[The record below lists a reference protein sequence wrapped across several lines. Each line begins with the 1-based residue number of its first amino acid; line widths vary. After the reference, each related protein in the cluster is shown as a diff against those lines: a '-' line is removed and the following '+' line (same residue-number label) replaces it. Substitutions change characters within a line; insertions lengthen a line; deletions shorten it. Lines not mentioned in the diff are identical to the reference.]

1 MTLKELRFAPHRNRS
16 GAVSVKT
23 NPSIGVANILAVD
36 DSPDALELVKRHLAP
51 AGHTVFTA
59 SSAEEASRLMK
70 DTAFDLVITDMKMP
84 RVSGLDLIRHI
95 RTHFKA
101 VGILMVTGYPS
112 IGGAVEAVRLG
123 AEDYLAK
130 PFTKKELLDA
140 VATTLAKQR
149 RRILGPPAA
158 PAPAGLIGESEP
170 MQAVFHAIDKAAAV
184 KANVLITGESGT
196 GKELVAR
203 AIHYKS
209 QRAAHPFVPVNCG
222 GIPESLLE
230 SELFG
235 RVKGAFT
242 GATETRAGFFQ
253 TGDKGTIFLDEVGET
268 SQAMQVKLLRVLQE
282 KEICMVGSARSQK
295 VDVRIIAGTNKNLQG
310 LIAGGRFR
318 SDLFYRLNVINIELP
333 PLRVRSADVLLLVR
347 YFSARYAEEMG
358 RPAPQFTD
366 RALENLSR
374 YSWPGNVRELENL
387 VQRLMAMTDGDII
400 DAPDLPAGMR
410 AECVPQESGLNRTL
424 EQVEADYIRQVL
436 DRLAGNKSQTAKV
449 LGIDRKTLREKLK
462 RFGLNGP

>member
-1 MTLKELRFAPHRNRS
+1 M
-16 GAVSVKT
+16 KT
-23 NPSIGVANILAVD
+23 HSSIHPATILAVD
-36 DSPDALELVKRHLAP
+36 DSPDALELVKRHLAE
-51 AGHTVFTA
+51 AGHTLMTTA
-59 SSAEEASRLMK
+59 SAEEASRLME

-95 RTHFKA
+95 RTHFKT

-140 VATTLAKQR
+140 VEAILAKQR
-149 RRILGPPAA
+149 RRSLGPPTA

-170 MQAVFHAIDKAAAV
+170 MQAVFHAIEKAAAV

-203 AIHYKS
+203 AVHYQS
-209 QRAAHPFVPVNCG
+209 ARAAHPFVPVNCG

-253 TGDKGTIFLDEVGET
+253 TGNKGTIFLDEVGET
-268 SQAMQVKLLRVLQE
+268 SLAMQVKLLRVLQE
-282 KEICMVGSARSQK
+282 KEICMVGSARPQK

-310 LIAGGRFR
+310 LIAAGRFR
-318 SDLFYRLNVINIELP
+318 EDLFYRLNVISIELP
-333 PLRVRSADVLLLVR
+333 PLRARTGDVLLLVR
-347 YFSARYAEEMG
+347 YFSAKYADEMG
-358 RPAPQFTD
+358 RPVPQFTD
-366 RALENLSR
+366 RALENLGQ

-387 VQRLMAMTDGDII
+387 VQRLMAMADGDII

-410 AECVPQESGLNRTL
+410 TECFPQESGLNRTL
-424 EQVEADYIRQVL
+424 DQVEAEHIRQVL
-436 DRLAGNKSQTAKV
+436 ERLGGNKSQAAKV

-462 RFGLNGP
+462 RFGLNG

>member
-1 MTLKELRFAPHRNRS
+1 MKPKRS
-16 GAVSVKT
+16 EPAVPRGAIVIV
-23 NPSIGVANILAVD
+23 VD
-36 DSPDALELVKRHLAP
+36 DSPDALELVKRHLTP
-51 AGHTVFTA
+51 AGHTVITA

-70 DTAFDLVITDMKMP
+70 DTAVDLVITDMKMP

-95 RTHFKA
+95 RTNYKG

-130 PFTKKELLDA
+130 PFTRKELLDA
-140 VATTLAKQR
+140 VETTLAKQR

-158 PAPAGLIGESEP
+158 PAPSGIIGESEA
-170 MQAVFHAIDKAAAV
+170 MQSVFHAIQKAAAV
-184 KANVLITGESGT
+184 RATVLITGESGT

-209 QRAAHPFVPVNCG
+209 ERASHSFVPVNCG
-222 GIPESLLE
+222 GIPEGLLE

-235 RVKGAFT
+235 HVKGAFT

-253 TGDKGTIFLDEVGET
+253 TGNKGTIFLDEVGET
-268 SQAMQVKLLRVLQE
+268 SLAMQVKLLRVLQE
-282 KEICMVGSARSQK
+282 KEVCMVGSARTQK
-295 VDVRIIAGTNKNLQG
+295 VDVRIIAGTNKNLRG

-318 SDLFYRLNVINIELP
+318 EDLFYRLNVISIELP
-333 PLRVRSADVLLLVR
+333 PLRARGADVLLLTR
-347 YFSARYAEEMG
+347 YFSAKYADEMG
-358 RPAPQFTD
+358 RAAPQFTE
-366 RALENLSR
+366 RALESLGR
-374 YSWPGNVRELENL
+374 YPWPGNVRELENL
-387 VQRLMAMTDGDII
+387 VQRLMAMTEGDII

-410 AECVPQESGLNRTL
+410 SECWVDERGLERTL
-424 EQVEADYIRQVL
+424 EQVEAEHMRHVL
-436 DRLAGNKSQTAKV
+436 ERVEGNKSRAAKI

-462 RFGLNGP
+462 RFNIGD

>member
-1 MTLKELRFAPHRNRS
+1 
-16 GAVSVKT
+16 VKT
-23 NPSIGVANILAVD
+23 DSSIRTAKILVVD
-36 DSPDALELVKRHLAP
+36 DSPDALELVKRNLAE
-51 AGHTVFTA
+51 AGHTILTTA
-59 SSAEEASRLMK
+59 SAEEASRLMEG
-70 DTAFDLVITDMKMP
+70 TAFDLVITDMKMP

-95 RTHFKA
+95 RTHYKA

-140 VATTLAKQR
+140 VEATLAKQR
-149 RRILGPPAA
+149 RRILGPPTA
-158 PAPAGLIGESEP
+158 PAPAGLIGESEA
-170 MQAVFHAIDKAAAV
+170 MQAVFHAIEKAAAV
-184 KANVLITGESGT
+184 KATVLITGESGT

-203 AIHYKS
+203 AIHYRS
-209 QRAAHPFVPVNCG
+209 ARAAHPFVPVNCG

-253 TGDKGTIFLDEVGET
+253 TGNKGTIFLDEVGET
-268 SQAMQVKLLRVLQE
+268 SLAMQVKLLRVLQE
-282 KEICMVGSARSQK
+282 KEICMVGSARPQK

-318 SDLFYRLNVINIELP
+318 EDLFYRLNVINIELP
-333 PLRVRSADVLLLVR
+333 PLRARGGDVLLLVR
-347 YFSARYAEEMG
+347 YFSAKYADEMG
-358 RPAPQFTD
+358 RSAPQFTD
-366 RALENLSR
+366 PALENLGQ
-374 YSWPGNVRELENL
+374 YPWPGNVRELENL
-387 VQRLMAMTDGDII
+387 VQRLMAMADGDVI

-410 AECVPQESGLNRTL
+410 TECFPQESGLNRTL
-424 EQVEADYIRQVL
+424 DQVEAEHIRQVL
-436 DRLAGNKSQTAKV
+436 DRWGGNKSQAAKV

-462 RFGLNGP
+462 RFGLND

>member
-1 MTLKELRFAPHRNRS
+1 
-16 GAVSVKT
+16 VKNQPPIRT
-23 NPSIGVANILAVD
+23 AKILVVD
-36 DSPDALELVKRHLAP
+36 DSPDALELVKRHLSP
-51 AGHTVFTA
+51 AGHTVISAT
-59 SSAEEASRLMK
+59 SAEEASRLMK

-95 RTHFKA
+95 RSHYKA

-130 PFTKKELLDA
+130 PFTKKELIDA
-140 VATTLAKQR
+140 VETSLAKQR
-149 RRILGPPAA
+149 RRMLGPPAA
-158 PAPAGLIGESEP
+158 PAPAGLIGDSDL
-170 MQAVFHAIDKAAAV
+170 MQSVFHAIEKAAAV

-203 AIHYKS
+203 AIHYQS
-209 QRAAHPFVPVNCG
+209 ARAAHPFVPVNCG
-222 GIPESLLE
+222 GIPEGLLE

-253 TGDKGTIFLDEVGET
+253 TGNKGTIFLDEVGET
-268 SQAMQVKLLRVLQE
+268 SLSMQVKLLRVLQE
-282 KEICMVGSARSQK
+282 KEICMVGSARPQK
-295 VDVRIIAGTNKNLQG
+295 VDVRIIAGTNKILQG

-318 SDLFYRLNVINIELP
+318 QDLFYRLNVINIELP
-333 PLRVRSADVLLLVR
+333 PLRLRSGDVLLLVR
-347 YFSARYAEEMG
+347 YFSAKYADEMG
-358 RPAPQFTD
+358 RPAPQFTE
-366 RALENLSR
+366 RALENLGR

-387 VQRLMAMTDGDII
+387 VQRLMAMADGDII
-400 DAPDLPAGMR
+400 DAPNLPASMR
-410 AECVPQESGLNRTL
+410 AECFPPESGLDRTL
-424 EQVEADYIRQVL
+424 EQVEGEYIRHVL
-436 DRLAGNKSQTAKV
+436 EKLGGNKSRTAAV

-462 RFGLNGP
+462 RFGLNVPQSRRGD

>member
-1 MTLKELRFAPHRNRS
+1 MNPMRPDPAP
-16 GAVSVKT
+16 AATTVLV
-23 NPSIGVANILAVD
+23 VD
-36 DSPDALELVKRHLAP
+36 DSPDALELMKRHLGP
-51 AGHTVFTA
+51 AGHSVVTA
-59 SSAEEASRLMK
+59 LSAEEASRLMK

-95 RTHFKA
+95 RTHYKG

-140 VATTLAKQR
+140 VDATLTKQR

-158 PAPAGLIGESEP
+158 PAPFGIIGESEA
-170 MQAVFHAIDKAAAV
+170 MQSVFHAIKKAAVV

-209 QRAAHPFVPVNCG
+209 DRAAHPFVPVNCG
-222 GIPESLLE
+222 GIPEGLLE

-235 RVKGAFT
+235 HVKGAFT

-253 TGDKGTIFLDEVGET
+253 TGNKGTIFLDEVGET
-268 SQAMQVKLLRVLQE
+268 SLAMQVKMLRVLQE
-282 KEICMVGSARSQK
+282 KEICMVGSARPQK

-318 SDLFYRLNVINIELP
+318 EDLFYRLNVISIEMP
-333 PLRVRSADVLLLVR
+333 PLRSRGADVLLLTR
-347 YFSARYAEEMG
+347 YFSAKYADEMG
-358 RPAPQFTD
+358 RAAPQYTD
-366 RALENLSR
+366 RAIERLR
-374 YSWPGNVRELENL
+374 HYPWPGNVRELENL
-387 VQRLMAMTDGDII
+387 VQRLMAMTEGEII

-410 AECVPQESGLNRTL
+410 AECFADERGLERTL
-424 EQVEADYIRQVL
+424 EQVEAEYLRQVL
-436 DRLAGNKSQTAKV
+436 DKVEGNKSRAAKI

-462 RFGLNGP
+462 RLELNGRS

>member
-1 MTLKELRFAPHRNRS
+1 MKPKSSNPAVPA
-16 GAVSVKT
+16 GAT
-23 NPSIGVANILAVD
+23 ILVVD
-36 DSPDALELVKRHLAP
+36 DSPDALELTKRHLGP
-51 AGHTVFTA
+51 VGHTVIA
-59 SSAEEASRLMK
+59 ALSAEEASRLMK

-95 RTHFKA
+95 RTHYKG

-140 VATTLAKQR
+140 VEATLAKQR
-149 RRILGPPAA
+149 RRILGPPSA
-158 PAPAGLIGESEP
+158 PAPSGIIGESEA
-170 MQAVFHAIDKAAAV
+170 MQSVFHAIEKAAAV
-184 KANVLITGESGT
+184 RANVLLTGESGT

-209 QRAAHPFVPVNCG
+209 DRASHPFVPVNCG
-222 GIPESLLE
+222 GIPEGLLE

-235 RVKGAFT
+235 HVKGAFT

-253 TGDKGTIFLDEVGET
+253 TGNKGTIFLDEVGET
-268 SQAMQVKLLRVLQE
+268 SLAMQVKLLRVLQE
-282 KEICMVGSARSQK
+282 REICMVGSARSQK

-318 SDLFYRLNVINIELP
+318 EDLFYRLNVINVELP
-333 PLRVRSADVLLLVR
+333 PLRTRGADVLLLAR
-347 YFSARYAEEMG
+347 YFSAKYADEMG
-358 RPAPQFTD
+358 RAAPQYTD
-366 RALENLSR
+366 RALESLSR
-374 YSWPGNVRELENL
+374 YPWPGNVRELENL
-387 VQRLMAMTDGDII
+387 VQRLMAMAEGDII

-410 AECVPQESGLNRTL
+410 SECFAEERGLDRSL
-424 EQVEADYIRQVL
+424 EQVEAEYVRHVL
-436 DRLAGNKSQTAKV
+436 EGVKGNKSRAAKI

-462 RFGLNGP
+462 RIGLDDGAYF